1 MGASPVPVQMWQGRA
16 QSRCGCGRGERSPG
30 ADVAGVTAD
39 HLGDG
44 PGVLMR
50 VSSRTSLAPAPSPP
64 APPPASADGCTARGC
79 GSSMSQSS
87 LSVLDDDVDSDAS
100 AVPPKTSSRRA
111 SSAAIAWQN
120 LPVIPPTRTYPAR
133 HGMPR
138 ADHCT
143 PHGMGSRTAWDP
155 ARHGITHLGP
165 MHPGEVEYMHV
176 ACVPGYAC
184 PTLDTPWLQS
194 SVPE

>member
-1 MGASPVPVQMWQGRA
+1 MQMWQGRA
-16 QSRCGCGRGERSPG
+16 QSRCGCGRGERRPG

-50 VSSRTSLAPAPSPP
+50 VSSRTSLAPAPPPP
-64 APPPASADGCTARGC
+64 APPPASAAGCTARGC

-87 LSVLDDDVDSDAS
+87 LSVPDDGVDSDAS

-143 PHGMGSRTAWDP
+143 PHGVGSRTAWDP
-155 ARHGITHLGP
+155 APWSNASGRGGVHARRLCARLRLPSIRHAMATIVRTRMTFIL
-165 MHPGEVEYMHV
+165 
-176 ACVPGYAC
+176 
-184 PTLDTPWLQS
+184 
-194 SVPE
+194 